1 MKKIFRLII
10 AAVVV
15 SFTTT
20 GCTDLD
26 YENYSKINSE
36 NFPVSESDLEA
47 AAIGVYSTLANS
59 MVMKWLNNAGWT
71 YSELTTDE
79 LNTGWGGTWQQLDR
93 YQWTANK
100 MQPSTCYNNYQKG
113 ITKATRI
120 IDAFEKSSVGDAKK
134 RKYIA
139 ELRVLRVLF
148 ANYLYDMVGPV
159 PIVTDPAIANDVY
172 TEWKPS
178 RPSNKEYVD
187 FMVSEL
193 QAAYGDLT
201 VRQSGEEIGRVS
213 QGMALTLLMK
223 IYLNDKQW
231 QNAAATARQI
241 VNLGVY
247 SLMPSYKSIFT
258 TENEGTSNTERIFA
272 IQRIMSNQS
281 FAWNYLSAVLPAVP
295 LYKCTV
301 GAQLSIAGGLKMPWA
316 FYDKYE
322 AQDTR
327 LETIVRYYTDK
338 DGNEVDFRQVRDSKA
353 TGAAPMKYAEDPEQ
367 GGQMSGND
375 FIVYR
380 YADVLLSLAEALN
393 ELNGPTQEAVSLINQ
408 VRNRCKATPIS
419 VGDFTKESLR
429 DFICDERG
437 RELYCEGHRRTDLIR
452 FGKLIEKVREK
463 GYNAQDY
470 MTLFPIPQSAIDENP
485 NLKQNPGYEN

>member
-1 MKKIFRLII
+1 MKKIFRS
-10 AAVVV
+10 VV
-15 SFTTT
+15 SIVVLSLSMTA
-20 GCTDLD
+20 CTDLD
-26 YENYSKINSE
+26 YENYSQINSE
-36 NFPVSESDLEA
+36 NFPISEGDLEA
-47 AAIGVYSTLANS
+47 AAIGVYSTLANTL
-59 MVMKWLNNAGWT
+59 VMQWLNNAGWT

-79 LNTGWGGTWQQLDR
+79 LNTGWGGTWQQLER
-93 YQWTANK
+93 YQWSANS

-120 IDAFEKSSVGDAKK
+120 IDAFEKSSVDDAKK
-134 RKYIA
+134 IKFIS

-148 ANYLYDMVGPV
+148 ANYLYEMVGPV
-159 PIVTDPAIANDVY
+159 PIVPDPAIANDVY

-178 RPSNKEYVD
+178 RPSSQEYVN
-187 FMVSEL
+187 FMIAEL
-193 QAAYGDLT
+193 QAAYHNL
-201 VRQSGEEIGRVS
+201 VVKQSAEEIGRIS

-231 QNAAATARQI
+231 QNAANTAQQI
-241 VNLGVY
+241 MNLGVY
-247 SLMPSYKSIFT
+247 SLMPSYKSIFSV
-258 TENEGTSNTERIFA
+258 ENEGTSNTERIFSL
-272 IQRIMSNQS
+272 QRIMSNQKY
-281 FAWNYLSAVLPAVP
+281 AWNYLSSVLPAVP
-295 LYKCTV
+295 LYKCSV

-327 LETIVRYYTDK
+327 LETIIRYYTDK
-338 DGNEVDFRQVRDSKA
+338 DGNEVDFREVRDSKA
-353 TGAAPMKYAEDPEQ
+353 TGAAPMKYSEDPEQ

-380 YADVLLSLAEALN
+380 YADVLLSRAEALN
-393 ELNGPTQEAVSLINQ
+393 EISGPTQEVIDLINQ
-408 VRNRCKATPIS
+408 VRNRCNATPLVLS
-419 VGDFTKESLR
+419 DYNKESLR
-429 DFICDERG
+429 DFLCDERG

-452 FGKLIEKVREK
+452 FGKLIEKVKEK

-470 MTLFPIPQSAIDENP
+470 MTLFPIPQSAINENP

>member
-59 MVMKWLNNAGWT
+59 MVMQWLNNAGWT

-247 SLMPSYKSIFT
+247 SLMPSYKSIHYFVFSETEMVKT
-258 TENEGTSNTERIFA
+258 TTLKVKRPAEQKVIEDT
-272 IQRIMSNQS
+272 
-281 FAWNYLSAVLPAVP
+281 LSAAETTM
-295 LYKCTV
+295 K
-301 GAQLSIAGGLKMPWA
+301 
-316 FYDKYE
+316 E
-322 AQDTR
+322 ANGQNLDT
-327 LETIVRYYTDK
+327 L
-338 DGNEVDFRQVRDSKA
+338 
-353 TGAAPMKYAEDPEQ
+353 
-367 GGQMSGND
+367 
-375 FIVYR
+375 
-380 YADVLLSLAEALN
+380 
-393 ELNGPTQEAVSLINQ
+393 
-408 VRNRCKATPIS
+408 
-419 VGDFTKESLR
+419 
-429 DFICDERG
+429 
-437 RELYCEGHRRTDLIR
+437 
-452 FGKLIEKVREK
+452 
-463 GYNAQDY
+463 
-470 MTLFPIPQSAIDENP
+470 
-485 NLKQNPGYEN
+485 

>member
-15 SFTTT
+15 SLTTT

-59 MVMKWLNNAGWT
+59 MVMQWLNNAGWT

-93 YQWTANK
+93 YQWTANN

-231 QNAAATARQI
+231 QNAAATARIILRFSATLNFNSTGLRYVLSIDGQEKEI
-241 VNLGVY
+241 NINGHYKGELGLWQKEHVIDSETTVNLKAGRHTLCIRPLDNALVLQKILVNLGGLHR
-247 SLMPSYKSIFT
+247 SLLGPEET
-258 TENEGTSNTERIFA
+258 
-272 IQRIMSNQS
+272 
-281 FAWNYLSAVLPAVP
+281 
-295 LYKCTV
+295 
-301 GAQLSIAGGLKMPWA
+301 LK
-316 FYDKYE
+316 
-322 AQDTR
+322 
-327 LETIVRYYTDK
+327 
-338 DGNEVDFRQVRDSKA
+338 
-353 TGAAPMKYAEDPEQ
+353 
-367 GGQMSGND
+367 
-375 FIVYR
+375 
-380 YADVLLSLAEALN
+380 
-393 ELNGPTQEAVSLINQ
+393 
-408 VRNRCKATPIS
+408 
-419 VGDFTKESLR
+419 
-429 DFICDERG
+429 
-437 RELYCEGHRRTDLIR
+437 
-452 FGKLIEKVREK
+452 
-463 GYNAQDY
+463 
-470 MTLFPIPQSAIDENP
+470 
-485 NLKQNPGYEN
+485 